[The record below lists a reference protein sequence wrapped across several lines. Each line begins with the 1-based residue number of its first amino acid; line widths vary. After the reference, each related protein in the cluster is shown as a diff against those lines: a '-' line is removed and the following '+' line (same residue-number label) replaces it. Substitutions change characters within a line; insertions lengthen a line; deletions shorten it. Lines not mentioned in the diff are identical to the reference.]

1 MADGSKENASQS
13 HGVPASDRPAARL
26 AAQYAVVR
34 VLAEATSL
42 AEVAPKI
49 LEAVC
54 KSLNWDFGA
63 VWRVDRAANVLR
75 FVDCWHGYAFRF
87 VEFEALCR
95 RTEFLPG
102 IGVPGRVWTTALPCW
117 VPDVLQDTNF
127 PRAPIA
133 AKEGLHAAF
142 GFPILLKNEVV
153 GMMEFFSREIRRPDD
168 ELLQMMAAVGSEIG
182 QFIDRRRAAEELE
195 QLFAL
200 SQDMLCIAGFDGYFK
215 RVNPAWEKTL
225 GYTAE
230 EMTNVP
236 YLERVH
242 PDDRERTIREAEKL
256 SRGALTVHFENR
268 YLAKDGTYRWL
279 QWSSTPLE
287 EQQLIYGA
295 ARDVTEMKR
304 AAEELRIAKNAADS
318 ASRAKSDFLA
328 NMSHEIR
335 TPMNAIIGMTELA
348 LDTDLSSEQREYLST
363 AKDAA
368 ESLLGLL
375 NDILDFSKIEAG
387 RLELDSREFDLRET
401 VGDTIKTLGLRAH
414 QKGLELACQI
424 EPDVPEFLVGDPARL
439 RQVLI
444 NLVGNAIKFTEH
456 GEVVVHAGMERAL
469 NGDVILQFF
478 VRDTG
483 IGIPR
488 EKQRVIF
495 DAFAQA
501 DSSITRHY
509 GGTGLG
515 LSISAQ
521 ILALMGGRIWVE
533 SVPGG
538 GSTFFFTA
546 QFARS
551 TSTAP
556 RKSRPDLA
564 QLQGLRVL
572 VVDDNATNRRIL
584 MQMLTNWNLRPVA
597 ADGAAAAVKLLEQ
610 AAKSR
615 ELFALVLLDS
625 EMPGTDGFTLA
636 ERIRDMPGID
646 GATIMMLTSAM
657 RSRAAERCRELGV
670 ASCLTKPVKQ
680 SDLLDAI
687 LDALSGT
694 PHVPSQRPSISAAPA
709 GTRTLRILV
718 AEDQPVNQEL
728 VLRILE
734 KRGHSG
740 RCVNNG
746 KEALAA
752 VEQEAFDA
760 VLMDVQ
766 MPKMDGLAATR
777 AIRRK
782 EKSTGGHLRIVAM
795 TAHAMKGDR
804 ERCLAAGM
812 DAYVGK
818 PIRPE
823 QLFAA
828 LEHVSEAAPSV
839 RLVPSEPERAK
850 RGIPPPQALPFDQTE
865 LLDRVGGDWKLLRE
879 MVGMFAA
886 DAAQMLENLRQAV
899 TQKDAKA
906 LFAAAHA
913 LKGALANFAAHG
925 AAESALQ
932 LETLGRAGSL
942 DGSTAR
948 AAALETET
956 AQVVKALR
964 GFASENPAVKLPADK
979 RNSRAGKRARVAK
992 RS

>member
-1 MADGSKENASQS
+1 MSASEDNVS
-13 HGVPASDRPAARL
+13 PSAAPKHARAAERL
-26 AAQYAVVR
+26 AAQYAIVR
-34 VLAEATSL
+34 VLAEASSL
-42 AEVAPKI
+42 SAAAPKL

-54 KSLNWDFGA
+54 MSLDWDHA
-63 VWRVDRAANVLR
+63 ALWRVDSRANVLR
-75 FVDCWHGYAFRF
+75 CLECWHRPGLHFP
-87 VEFEALCR
+87 EFEALSMQ
-95 RTEFLPG
+95 TTFPPG
-102 IGVPGRVWTTALPCW
+102 IGVPGRVWTTAQPCW

-142 GFPILLKNEVV
+142 GFPILLHNEVLGV
-153 GMMEFFSREIRRPDD
+153 MEFFSREIRHPDE
-168 ELLQMMAAVGSEIG
+168 ELLQMMAAVGSEMG
-182 QFIDRRRAAEELE
+182 QFIERRRAARELE

-200 SQDMLCIAGFDGYFK
+200 SQDMLCIVGFDGYFK
-215 RVNPAWEKTL
+215 RVNPAWQKIL
-225 GYTAE
+225 GFTPE
-230 EMTNVP
+230 ELLAVP

-242 PDDRERTIREAEKL
+242 PHDREATLLEAEKL
-256 SRGALTVHFENR
+256 SLGAITAHFENR
-268 YLAKDGTYRWL
+268 YLASDGTYHWL
-279 QWSSTPLE
+279 QWNCTPLE
-287 EQQLIYGA
+287 EQRLIYA
-295 ARDVTEMKR
+295 VARDVTDLKR
-304 AAEELRIAKNAADS
+304 ATQELQIAKEAADS

-348 LDTDLSSEQREYLST
+348 LDTELSSEQREYLST

-387 RLELDSREFDLRET
+387 RLELESRDFDVRET
-401 VGDTIKTLGLRAH
+401 VGNTIRTLGLRAH
-414 QKGLELACQI
+414 QKGLELACQV
-424 EPDVPEFLVGDPARL
+424 EPDVPDVLVGDAARL

-456 GEVVVHAGMERAL
+456 GEVIVHASMDCSK
-469 NGDVILQFF
+469 NGDVILQFS

-483 IGIPR
+483 IGIPK

-546 QFARS
+546 QFERS
-551 TSTAP
+551 TSP
-556 RKSRPDLA
+556 PSRKSRPDLS

-572 VVDDNATNRRIL
+572 IVDDNATNRRIL
-584 MQMLTNWNLRPVA
+584 VQMLTNWKLQPVA
-597 ADGAAAAVKLLEQ
+597 ADGAPAALALLEEAEQ
-610 AAKSR
+610 QR
-615 ELFALVLLDS
+615 EPFPLIILDS
-625 EMPGTDGFTLA
+625 EMPGVDGFTLA
-636 ERIRDMPGID
+636 EHMRKIPGLG

-657 RSRAAERCRELGV
+657 RARAAARCRELGV
-670 ASCLTKPVKQ
+670 AACLTKPVKQ

-687 LDALSGT
+687 LDVLSVAT
-694 PHVPSQRPSISAAPA
+694 HQPPREDIISVAPL
-709 GTRTLRILV
+709 GSRRLRVLV
-718 AEDQPVNQEL
+718 AEDQRVNQTL

-734 KRGHSG
+734 KRGHTAF
-740 RCVNNG
+740 CVSNG
-746 KEALAA
+746 KEALVAL
-752 VEQEAFDA
+752 ESEPFDA

-782 EKSTGGHLRIVAM
+782 EKVSGGHLRIVAM

-818 PIRPE
+818 PIRPIK
-823 QLFAA
+823 LFEA
-828 LEHVSEAAPSV
+828 LEHVSESAAIAETTSAASP
-839 RLVPSEPERAK
+839 RNY
-850 RGIPPPQALPFDQTE
+850 PFDEKE
-865 LLDRVGGDWKLLRE
+865 LLDRVGGDWKLLSE
-879 MVGMFAA
+879 MVGFFSA
-886 DAAQMLENLRQAV
+886 DAAEMLANLRQAAERA
-899 TQKDAKA
+899 DAQA

-913 LKGALANFAAHG
+913 LKGALANFAAHHASKSALSVEGLGRSGDLDG
-925 AAESALQ
+925 AA
-932 LETLGRAGSL
+932 
-942 DGSTAR
+942 AR
-948 AAALETET
+948 VAALEEET
-956 AQVVKALR
+956 VQVVKALQEYVSHSP
-964 GFASENPAVKLPADK
+964 AAQPPAVKRTARK
-979 RNSRAGKRARVAK
+979 RSSRASSSAK
-992 RS
+992 N